1 MTAHPAPSSGE
12 FADAADGV
20 ADGPGKHWLSMAA
33 HGAFPLD
40 GDSRSKS
47 GASGFAACALEAE
60 FQAASEA
67 RHFARSTLYAWGLGE
82 LVDNV
87 AVIVS
92 ELLSNAI
99 RYGLVSRLRPP
110 ASPHPVWLGLLR
122 RGETTV
128 LCAVSDPSSEV
139 PVLKK
144 PDYFAETGRG
154 LHVIDSLSD
163 SWGWTQPDHAG
174 KTVWAA
180 VSVPG

>member
-1 MTAHPAPSSGE
+1 MTAHPAPSPGSG
-12 FADAADGV
+12 DAP
-20 ADGPGKHWLSMAA
+20 ADGPGKHWLSTAA

-40 GDSRSKS
+40 GDGRGRS
-47 GASGFAACALEAE
+47 GASGFAACALEADL
-60 FQAASEA
+60 QAASEA
-67 RHFARSTLYAWGLGE
+67 RHFARSTLYAWGMAE

-99 RYGLVSRLRPP
+99 RYGLASPRRLP

-128 LCAVSDPSSEV
+128 LCAVSDPSSDV
-139 PVLKK
+139 PVLRE
-144 PDYFAETGRG
+144 PDYFAESGRG

-163 SWGWTQPDHAG
+163 SWGWTPPDHAG

-180 VSVPG
+180 VSIPE